1 VFERLTAEWP
11 HAASNVVFMT
21 GGAFTPE
28 SREFLERSGQRLL
41 PKPFRLD
48 ELRAIVE
55 AQLDDRR
62 GRRN

>member
-1 VFERLTAEWP
+1 
-11 HAASNVVFMT
+11 VFMT